1 MPEQPRSAPTRITV
15 RDVLP
20 LIKTRHYVEGGA
32 LLTGALTL
40 LVQSLVLDGNPVAI
54 LLLPAALVL
63 GLVLLC
69 VILPAFS
76 PLIIIGGVLLIAS
89 LLLQIAAYLVLT
101 LLGMACGGL
110 AGWLLAASVQ
120 ANLRPGPEEDR
131 GQPRLLLAGALGCA
145 LLSVPL
151 GMRGYREIKQPLQE
165 PAATE
170 AERPARPEERPA
182 APSRT
187 EEAAARDADPPK
199 EAEAQDADPLKEAE
213 AAYEERDPER
223 ALRLSAPLLK
233 GDDAMRAHRVH
244 GAAACAL
251 RRAELARRA
260 YQHLD
265 ASGRKYLIDAC
276 GEQGLVFR
284 KGRFYRDPG

>member
-1 MPEQPRSAPTRITV
+1 MIQGEGGASAVPEQPRSAPTRITV

-170 AERPARPEERPA
+170 AERPAQPEERPA
-182 APSRT
+182 VPVRT
-187 EEAAARDADPPK
+187 GEAAP
-199 EAEAQDADPLKEAE
+199 QDADPLKEAE